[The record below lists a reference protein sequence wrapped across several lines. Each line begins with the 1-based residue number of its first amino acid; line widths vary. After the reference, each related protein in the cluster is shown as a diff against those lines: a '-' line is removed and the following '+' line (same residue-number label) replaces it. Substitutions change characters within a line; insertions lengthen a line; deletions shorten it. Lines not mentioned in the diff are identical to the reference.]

1 MQSKDFEL
9 KEQIKNF
16 CCDTEGDDE
25 STMLLADGFEKA
37 FIGVGSQ
44 FSNLPVAIYDYSQCI
59 RILVDQF
66 QEDESEVVNEDEGR
80 DLYTEAV
87 EYMDFNVTGSW
98 VGERTPIFM
107 RLFEDEETT

>member
-9 KEQIKNF
+9 KEQIKIF
-16 CCDTEGDDE
+16 GCEVEGDDE
-25 STMLLADGFEKA
+25 SEMLLADGFEEA
-37 FIGVGSQ
+37 FIGVGRQ
-44 FSNLPVAIYDYSQCI
+44 FSNLPVAIYDYNKCI

-66 QEDESEVVNEDEGR
+66 QEDESEVVNEDGDR

-87 EYMDFNVTGSW
+87 EYMEFNVTGSW

-107 RLFEDEETT
+107 HLFGDHE